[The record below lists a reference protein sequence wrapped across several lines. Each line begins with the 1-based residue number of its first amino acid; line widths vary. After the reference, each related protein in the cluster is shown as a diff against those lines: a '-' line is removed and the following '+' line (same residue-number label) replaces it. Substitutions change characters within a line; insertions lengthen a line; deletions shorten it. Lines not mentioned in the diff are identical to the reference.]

1 MMANG
6 ARRRAPRYTAV
17 SLFCVLLNNVLLIA
31 LDAAGIHYGAA
42 VLISAGVMIPLAYAL
57 HSTLTFAV
65 EPGWRAF
72 ARYFGVQIV
81 NTPIA
86 WLLFLLIHDWSGV
99 PMLFAAPLV
108 TGLLF
113 LWNFFSSGWAIVPHA
128 ATRSSL

>member
-1 MMANG
+1 MKG
-6 ARRRAPRYTAV
+6 ATVRRAPRYTAV
-17 SLFCVLLNNVLLIA
+17 SLFCVLFNNFLLIA
-31 LDAAGIHYGAA
+31 LDEVGIHYA
-42 VLISAGVMIPLAYAL
+42 VAVVISAGIMIPLAYAL
-57 HSTLTFAV
+57 HSAVTFGA

-72 ARYFGVQIV
+72 ARYFWVQIV

-86 WLLFLLIHDWSGV
+86 WLLFLLIHDWGDF

-113 LWNFFSSGWAIVPHA
+113 LWNYFSSGWAIVPHT